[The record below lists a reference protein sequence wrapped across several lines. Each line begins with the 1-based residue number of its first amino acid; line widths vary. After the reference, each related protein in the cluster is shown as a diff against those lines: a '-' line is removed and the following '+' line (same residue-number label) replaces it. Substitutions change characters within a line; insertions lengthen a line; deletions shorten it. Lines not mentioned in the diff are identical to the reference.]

1 MAWLKETYDSTH
13 LEMHCYFFYL
23 IIYHTLCE
31 IMILNR
37 NDKERESEW
46 ERWSLN
52 PKHTMFSKY
61 SVAVGLVDGGESAK
75 KTAKPAQKQLQVHT
89 ELLSIDQWTGQCAHW
104 TWVCNYYPGVHLWSL
119 KCIGKSA
126 FLVSDYIVR
135 IITIIMISWVNT
147 RQTMDGHALSP

>member
-46 ERWSLN
+46 ERWSLI

-61 SVAVGLVDGGESAK
+61 SVAVDLMLVDGGESAK
-75 KTAKPAQKQLQVHT
+75 KTAKPAQK
-89 ELLSIDQWTGQCAHW
+89 
-104 TWVCNYYPGVHLWSL
+104 
-119 KCIGKSA
+119 
-126 FLVSDYIVR
+126 
-135 IITIIMISWVNT
+135 
-147 RQTMDGHALSP
+147 